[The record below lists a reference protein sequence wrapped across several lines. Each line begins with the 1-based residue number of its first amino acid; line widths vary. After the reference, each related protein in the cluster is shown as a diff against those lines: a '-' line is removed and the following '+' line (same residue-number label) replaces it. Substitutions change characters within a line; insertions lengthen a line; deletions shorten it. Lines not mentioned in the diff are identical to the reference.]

1 MILVAMKRA
10 LATAVALG
18 TLCAVLLTGCGRA
31 ERRAAHDTP
40 VPPVTSTT
48 TTGSTTANG
57 VGSGGTGKTASD
69 ADTDISDTDGLLNQ
83 LDSQVNA
90 DGQPAQDAD

>member
-40 VPPVTSTT
+40 VPPVTT
-48 TTGSTTANG
+48 TTGGTTANG

-69 ADTDISDTDGLLNQ
+69 ADTDISTTDGLLNQ
-83 LDSQVNA
+83 LDTQVNA